1 VRRERGSSL
10 DGGPH
15 ALRAALG
22 RLYSALVDPVQTSAL
37 IGAPREQVFDFL
49 ADIANHVA
57 FTDHYLRDW
66 HLTRE
71 RSVGPGAGARFRVRA
86 PGMRFAWGDVTFT
99 EVRRPH
105 LIVEEGR
112 MGKGN
117 RIRTR
122 GIYELVDG
130 PSGMT
135 RVTFTFQ
142 SKPVMP
148 SDRIAEALGGRW
160 WVARM
165 QRRALTRLR
174 DLMEGACSG
183 ARQAGPAAGIGAGG
197 SAGGRAGVLK
207 RVTVAGG

>member
-1 VRRERGSSL
+1 
-10 DGGPH
+10 
-15 ALRAALG
+15 
-22 RLYSALVDPVQTSAL
+22 VDPVQTSIL

-71 RSVGPGAGARFRVRA
+71 RSVGLGAGARFRVRA
-86 PGMRFAWGDVTFT
+86 PGMRFPWGDVTFT

-130 PSGMT
+130 PSATT
-135 RVTFTFQ
+135 RLTFTFQ
-142 SKPVMP
+142 SRPVMP

-165 QRRALTRLR
+165 QRRALVRLR
-174 DLMEGACSG
+174 DLMEAAHAGEHGGAAAGG
-183 ARQAGPAAGIGAGG
+183 ARALAPSAAGGG
-197 SAGGRAGVLK
+197 VGVLK